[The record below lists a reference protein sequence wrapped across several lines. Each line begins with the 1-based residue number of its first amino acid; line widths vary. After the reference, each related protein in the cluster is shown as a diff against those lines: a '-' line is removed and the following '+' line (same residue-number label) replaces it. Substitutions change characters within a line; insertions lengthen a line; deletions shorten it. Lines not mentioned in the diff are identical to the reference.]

1 MRSRRLSVHVLE
13 ALFVLSFTGISTTS
27 AQTFSFGQAV
37 LPAGTQPLSI
47 ATGDFNGDGKLDLAV
62 ANGTDNTVSVFLGKP
77 DGSFSPR
84 IDYPTGPQPSS
95 VTIGDFNGDGNLDI
109 AVASQNCFVIAH
121 ISTITCGQASVSILL
136 GNGDGT
142 FQPHQDFPTA
152 TRPFSVATADLNGD
166 GKLDLVLAGD
176 LSNSVS
182 VLLGNGDGTFQSHVD
197 YPVPSPGGG
206 PYWAIVADFNAD
218 GKPDVAAGYGD
229 GSVAIYLGNGDGT
242 LQGPQTLQLRDSFG
256 ANSGAAAGDFN
267 GDGKI
272 DIAVTSSSG
281 ANIFLGNG
289 DGTFTF
295 LNVVASG
302 DGPVTA
308 IDLNK
313 DGRLDLIVVGTD
325 SLHGTSGAVY
335 ALVGNGD
342 GTFQPTSAEAT
353 GVWPYSVVVGDFNG
367 DGAVDFAVTVLNV
380 NYVSLPPCPNC
391 PTPSPPPPGYIA
403 LFLGLGNGT
412 FGGSPLI
419 STVGTTNSLPVSM
432 KAVDLNGDGK
442 LDLVFANSGQS
453 GSSLDNTVSVLLG
466 NGDGTFQTEQ
476 NFATGVFPVAL
487 QVVDLN
493 GDGKADLTVVSQVCK
508 VTSTSCAPG
517 SVSVLL
523 GNGDGTF
530 QPHSDFGVGV
540 TPMSLAIADFN
551 GDGKP
556 DLAVTNANLGLGN
569 TVSILTGKGNGTFNP
584 HVDYTVVNEPGPIVA
599 ADFNHDGKIDLAVA
613 CEDLA
618 NTEVCP
624 SPLSLSILLGNGDA
638 TFQRHDFLTT
648 AAFPHGPSSL
658 AVGDFNGD
666 TSVDLVA
673 GDLTGSGFS
682 VFLGKGDGTFQPGGT
697 GAGSGVGADFFALGD
712 FYGDGNLDVAL
723 AEETPRVV
731 IFHGNGD
738 GTFQPA
744 QILQLPVDQN
754 FSDPVPVSGDFNGDG
769 NLDLAVVQPGS
780 NNLSIFLNEPFTAVF
795 PTSLAFG
802 SQGLGTSSMVQAVN
816 IANPNA
822 APFTISN
829 ITIGGAYSQT
839 NNCLT
844 KLLPGKV
851 CTINVTFVPVT
862 AGASNGSLTLTNTTR
877 SSPQVIPLTG
887 TGVSG
892 GFLEASQTHLTL
904 SSTSVGST
912 STSKVVTLTNTGN
925 AMASVTNIGITG
937 ANSGDFSQ
945 TNTCAGTLT
954 PENGC
959 AVSVTFTPTAGGT
972 RLAMLAVTGGVP
984 GNSPVII
991 LSGISENP
999 QVSLSPSALM
1009 FSAQVAGTT
1018 STSQSVTLS
1027 NTGTAV
1033 LNITQISASGD
1044 FAETN
1049 TCGTSLAIAGNCQI
1063 TVTFTPTVGGSRTG
1077 FLTIAD
1083 GASGSP
1089 QSLAL
1094 TGTGQD
1100 FTVTPNGVATTTVA
1114 TGQTATYALSLTPSG
1129 GFGGSVTL
1137 TCSGAPAMASCSVSP
1152 ATVTLS
1158 GTTATTATVTVT
1170 TTAASQVF
1178 LPGGTDAFRRIGRP
1192 PMMLAAWLLTV
1203 LALFSLYRARGN
1215 QRLRW
1220 APTVAMALLVFAG
1233 LELASCG
1240 GGNSSG
1246 GGGGGGGTG
1255 TEAGTYTITVSA
1267 SATAGSTTLS
1277 HATKFTLVVQ

>member
-1114 TGQTATYALSLTPSG
+1114 PGQTATYMLSLGAAG
-1129 GFGGSVTL
+1129 GFSGNVAL
-1137 TCSGAPAMASCSVSP
+1137 TCSGAPAMATCSVSP
-1152 ATVTLS
+1152 AMVSVGGATAATATVS
-1158 GTTATTATVTVT
+1158 VATTAR
-1170 TTAASQVF
+1170 SE
-1178 LPGGTDAFRRIGRP
+1178 LPLPVGNHSPREFPGRP
-1192 PMMLAAWLLTV
+1192 TTLLAALIAMLV
-1203 LALFSLYRARGN
+1203 LAWICTTQKN

-1220 APTVAMALLVFAG
+1220 VPVLMMVLVLVLG
-1233 LELASCG
+1233 VTLTSCG
-1240 GGNSSG
+1240 GGSSG
-1246 GGGGGGGTG
+1246 GGGGTVPTG
-1255 TEAGTYTITVSA
+1255 TQAGTYTITVSA
-1267 SATAGSTTLS
+1267 SATAGSSTLI
-1277 HATKFTLVVQ
+1277 HTAKLTLVVQ